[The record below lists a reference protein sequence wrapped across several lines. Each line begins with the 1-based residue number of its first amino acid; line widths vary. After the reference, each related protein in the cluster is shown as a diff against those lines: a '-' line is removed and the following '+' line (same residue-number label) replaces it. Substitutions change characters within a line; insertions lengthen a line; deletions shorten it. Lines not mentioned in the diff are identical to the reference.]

1 MTKTIGTGLAR
12 VTVAAPKRRI
22 DVALPEHVAAAELL
36 PGLLRHA
43 GDGLAD
49 DGQAHGGWV
58 LRRADGTAIDGGRTL
73 GAQGLRDGEILH
85 LVPRR
90 AEWPELDYDDV
101 VDAIATGAR
110 RHGHAWAGSA
120 TRTCGL
126 AIASGLFLLGLVVIV
141 LSGPGWLLPGLLAL
155 GIALAL
161 TVGGVVLSRAMS
173 DSPGG
178 AVIAATGLPFAF
190 VGGAAVI
197 GGDTALT
204 DFGAAH
210 LLVGSAV
217 LLLASIG
224 SYLGVADRTQ
234 LFVAGAFTAAL
245 GIAGALLA
253 FSGVSSA
260 GVAAVLVSLVLAV
273 VPTLPLLAIRLG
285 KLPMPALPT
294 TAEDL
299 LKDEPTPPR
308 STVYA
313 AVVRSD
319 ELLTGMLLGAALVS
333 IVGELVLI
341 RSGDATASVL
351 VALVAG
357 ASLLRARLFPTVRQ
371 RVPLLT
377 IGLAGVILLALG
389 SMLLDASTRLAVV
402 APVLLVAAGL
412 VAAAGLA
419 YSRRAP
425 SPYLGRIAD
434 ILDVVLVIAV
444 VPVAC
449 GVLGLYG
456 YVRGLG
462 G

>member
-1 MTKTIGTGLAR
+1 
-12 VTVAAPKRRI
+12 
-22 DVALPEHVAAAELL
+22 
-36 PGLLRHA
+36 
-43 GDGLAD
+43 
-49 DGQAHGGWV
+49 
-58 LRRADGTAIDGGRTL
+58 
-73 GAQGLRDGEILH
+73 
-85 LVPRR
+85 
-90 AEWPELDYDDV
+90 
-101 VDAIATGAR
+101 
-110 RHGHAWAGSA
+110 
-120 TRTCGL
+120 
-126 AIASGLFLLGLVVIV
+126 
-141 LSGPGWLLPGLLAL
+141 
-155 GIALAL
+155 
-161 TVGGVVLSRAMS
+161 
-173 DSPGG
+173 
-178 AVIAATGLPFAF
+178 
-190 VGGAAVI
+190 
-197 GGDTALT
+197 
-204 DFGAAH
+204 
-210 LLVGSAV
+210 
-217 LLLASIG
+217 
-224 SYLGVADRTQ
+224 
-234 LFVAGAFTAAL
+234 
-245 GIAGALLA
+245 
-253 FSGVSSA
+253 
-260 GVAAVLVSLVLAV
+260 VAAVLVSLVLAV

-285 KLPMPALPT
+285 KLPMPALPVS
-294 TAEDL
+294 AEDL

-308 STVYA
+308 SMVYA

-341 RSGDATASVL
+341 RSADATASVL

-377 IGLAGVILLALG
+377 IGLTGVIVLALG
-389 SMLLDASTRLAVV
+389 SMLLDAATRLAVV